1 MEMFKPLTSKLEIP
15 RFIQTQ
21 LGTLA
26 SLEKASTLP
35 WLIQESTMNIR
46 VWLANLSQ
54 DMTQYV
60 IYTQTQLASQQVL
73 ERERLTVHMTLM
85 TEISTE
91 LPVLACLRQL
101 VLMQMVVKVNF
112 TARHLS
118 LLLWMLESVQTL
130 EQVHLKITF

>member
-1 MEMFKPLTSKLEIP
+1 
-15 RFIQTQ
+15 
-21 LGTLA
+21 
-26 SLEKASTLP
+26 
-35 WLIQESTMNIR
+35 MNIR

-118 LLLWMLESVQTL
+118 LLLWMLELVQTL

>member
-1 MEMFKPLTSKLEIP
+1 
-15 RFIQTQ
+15 
-21 LGTLA
+21 
-26 SLEKASTLP
+26 
-35 WLIQESTMNIR
+35 MNIR

-60 IYTQTQLASQQVL
+60 IYTQTQLASRQVL

-118 LLLWMLESVQTL
+118 LLLWMLELVQTL

>member
-1 MEMFKPLTSKLEIP
+1 
-15 RFIQTQ
+15 
-21 LGTLA
+21 
-26 SLEKASTLP
+26 
-35 WLIQESTMNIR
+35 MNIR

-60 IYTQTQLASQQVL
+60 IYTQTQLASRQVL

-112 TARHLS
+112 TAQHLI
-118 LLLWMLESVQTL
+118 LLL
-130 EQVHLKITF
+130 